1 MRQALLVLSAGLS
14 ASLMG
19 FLISSVLLK
28 SIGNRALVFYIP
40 AVEELLKTLGA
51 VVFNAPVVP
60 AHLVFG
66 MVEGLYDLYS
76 SPPDRTFTAFV
87 LSIASHTL
95 LGTAAW
101 LVIRVSGSAI
111 AAVLAST
118 VLHSLWNRIITG
130 YTG

>member
-1 MRQALLVLSAGLS
+1 MRQVLLVISAGLS

-19 FLISSVLLK
+19 FLISSALLK
-28 SIGNRALVFYIP
+28 SMGNRVLVFYIP

-51 VVFNAPVVP
+51 VIFGAPVVP
-60 AHLVFG
+60 AHFVFG

-76 SPPDRTFTAFV
+76 SPPDRSFTAFV
-87 LSIASHTL
+87 LSIVSHTL

-101 LVIRVSGSAI
+101 LAIRVSGSVF

-118 VLHSLWNRIITG
+118 VLHSLWNRIMTE

>member
-1 MRQALLVLSAGLS
+1 S

-19 FLISSVLLK
+19 FLISSALLK
-28 SIGNRALVFYIP
+28 SMGNRALVFYIP

-51 VVFNAPVVP
+51 VIFGAPVVP
-60 AHLVFG
+60 AHFVFG

-76 SPPDRTFTAFV
+76 SPPDRSFTAFV
-87 LSIASHTL
+87 LSIVSHTL

-101 LVIRVSGSAI
+101 LVIRVSGSVF

-118 VLHSLWNRIITG
+118 VLHSLWNRIMTG

>member
-1 MRQALLVLSAGLS
+1 MLLVLSAGLS

-19 FLISSVLLK
+19 FLISSALLK
-28 SIGNRALVFYIP
+28 SMGNRVLVFYIP

-51 VVFNAPVVP
+51 VIFGAPVVP
-60 AHLVFG
+60 AHFVFG

-76 SPPDRTFTAFV
+76 SPPDRSFTAFV
-87 LSIASHTL
+87 LSIVSHTL

-101 LVIRVSGSAI
+101 LAIRVSGSVF

-118 VLHSLWNRIITG
+118 VLHSLWNRIMTG

>member
-1 MRQALLVLSAGLS
+1 MRQMLLVLSAGLS

-19 FLISSVLLK
+19 FLISSALLK
-28 SIGNRALVFYIP
+28 SMGNRVLVFYIP

-51 VVFNAPVVP
+51 VIFGAPVVP
-60 AHLVFG
+60 AHFVFG

-76 SPPDRTFTAFV
+76 SPPDRSFTAFV
-87 LSIASHTL
+87 LSIVSHTL

-101 LVIRVSGSAI
+101 LAIRVSGSVF

-118 VLHSLWNRIITG
+118 VLHSLWNRIMTE

>member
-1 MRQALLVLSAGLS
+1 MRQALLVLSAGLT

-19 FLISSVLLK
+19 FIISSALLK
-28 SIGNRALVFYIP
+28 SMGNRALVFYIP

-51 VVFNAPVVP
+51 VIFGASVVP
-60 AHLVFG
+60 VHLVFG

-76 SPPDRTFTAFV
+76 SPPDRSFTAFV

-101 LVIRVSGSAI
+101 LVLRVSGSVF

-118 VLHSLWNRIITG
+118 ALHSLWNRIITG

>member
-1 MRQALLVLSAGLS
+1 MRQALLVLSAGLT

-19 FLISSVLLK
+19 FIISSALLK
-28 SIGNRALVFYIP
+28 SMENRALVFYIP

-76 SPPDRTFTAFV
+76 SPPDRSFTAFV

-101 LVIRVSGSAI
+101 LVLRVSGSVF

-118 VLHSLWNRIITG
+118 ALHSLWNRIITG